1 MMLPTCI
8 WKTVHYTIALRQYAM
23 ALVLLVFLGCLLVAC
38 SRNKSIVPTP
48 NPSPTTISQD
58 RQSRITS
65 ATVVGVVDGSTI
77 DVNIDG
83 QIYRVRY
90 LGVEIQAQAFVDGT
104 TSVAELALD
113 LNRFMVDG
121 KTVELERGLIDA
133 DAFGCLLRYVY
144 VSGEMVNLALLT
156 NGYATVASYP
166 SDFEYKNNFII
177 AEETAKT
184 GNLGMWKNVFSD
196 EHPGQSSL
204 TPTSV
209 PDFNGGT
216 LPQPPGWEET
226 CDFSENS
233 NAVIKG
239 NVNSQTGERIYHVPG
254 GMFYNVTPI
263 KPDEGDRWFCTEA
276 EAQAAGWQRS
286 AH

>member
-1 MMLPTCI
+1 MMPGYVRRT
-8 WKTVHYTIALRQYAM
+8 THYTIAYQHTAM
-23 ALVLLVFLGCLLVAC
+23 WLVLFLSLCPLLISC
-38 SRNKSIVPTP
+38 SRGKPPIPTVTP
-48 NPSPTTISQD
+48 APIAQD
-58 RQSRITS
+58 RQTRITT
-65 ATVVGVVDGSTI
+65 APVIDVIDGSTI
-77 DVNIDG
+77 DVNIEG

-90 LGVEIQAQAFVDGT
+90 LGIEIQGQTFVDGIT
-104 TSVAELALD
+104 PVAELALE
-113 LNRFMVDG
+113 LNRFMVEG
-121 KTVELERGLIDA
+121 RTVELEKGMIDS
-133 DAFGCLLRYVY
+133 DAFGNLFRYVY

-166 SDFEYKNNFII
+166 PDFEYRNNFII

-184 GNLGMWKNVFSD
+184 GNLGMWKNVFSS
-196 EHPGQSSL
+196 EHPGQPNA

-209 PDFNGGT
+209 PGFNGGT

-226 CDFSENS
+226 CDFSKNS

-239 NVNSQTGERIYHVPG
+239 NIDSKTGERIYHVPG
-254 GMFYNVTPI
+254 GMYYTITPI
-263 KPDEGDRWFCTEA
+263 KSEEGDRWFCTEA